1 MRFFLFCLFSW
12 KGQLG
17 PRKGAAI
24 MKVLQI
30 HRGRNQVSLPVSGS
44 VPGRCPYPLNPV
56 KNVIHYKL
64 SGLHHDTVSQSSQEQ
79 PVLCSNFLMYFF
91 MKPKLQSHGEKKA
104 AVAAVL
110 AAS

>member
-1 MRFFLFCLFSW
+1 MFCLFSW

-17 PRKGAAI
+17 PRKDAAI
-24 MKVLQI
+24 MKALQI

-64 SGLHHDTVSQSSQEQ
+64 SGLHHDTVSKSSQEQ
-79 PVLCSNFLMYFF
+79 PVLCSNFFMYFF
-91 MKPKLQSHGEKKA
+91 YEAKTIVTWEEKA

>member
-1 MRFFLFCLFSW
+1 M
-12 KGQLG
+12 G

-24 MKVLQI
+24 MKALQI

-56 KNVIHYKL
+56 ENVIHYKL

-79 PVLCSNFLMYFF
+79 PVLCSNFLNVFF
-91 MKPKLQSHGEKKA
+91 YEAKTTVTWEEKA